1 MLTAMDD
8 TPPRAVWIDRFVMHT
23 RALGV
28 RAEPELIEAMA
39 AALWPTPGHM
49 QPEAAAQ
56 AEYDERL
63 LMKPTEFRRTVYARR
78 ISSARGAGSATTT

>member
-8 TPPRAVWIDRFVMHT
+8 TPPRAVWIERFVMHT

-28 RAEPELIEAMA
+28 RAEPELIGAMG
-39 AALWPTPGHM
+39 AALSPTLGHM

-56 AEYDERL
+56 AEYDEWR
-63 LMKPTEFRRTVYARR
+63 PNDF
-78 ISSARGAGSATTT
+78 

>member
-8 TPPRAVWIDRFVMHT
+8 TLTRDVWIDRFVMHT

-28 RAEPELIEAMA
+28 RADPELIKCMA
-39 AALWPTPGHM
+39 AALWSTLGYM

-56 AEYDERL
+56 EEYDQWQ
-63 LMKPTEFRRTVYARR
+63 PQDF
-78 ISSARGAGSATTT
+78 

>member
-8 TPPRAVWIDRFVMHT
+8 TLPRAVWIDRFVMHT

-28 RAEPELIEAMA
+28 RAKPELIEAMA
-39 AALWPTPGHM
+39 AQLWPTLGHM

-56 AEYDERL
+56 AEYDEWR
-63 LMKPTEFRRTVYARR
+63 PHDH
-78 ISSARGAGSATTT
+78 